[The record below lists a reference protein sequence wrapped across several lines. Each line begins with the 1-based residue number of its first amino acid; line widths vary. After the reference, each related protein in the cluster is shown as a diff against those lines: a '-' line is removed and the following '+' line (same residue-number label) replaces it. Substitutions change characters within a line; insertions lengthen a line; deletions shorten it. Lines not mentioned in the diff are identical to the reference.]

1 MVATTC
7 LFNCRTFDRQLV
19 FNNAAAFN
27 KFGGNT
33 VKKKLSGFTLLE
45 MLVVLFII
53 SLLLLLFVPKLMSQ
67 KESAT
72 NKSDAAIVK
81 VVETQIEVFELDYG
95 RKPEE
100 GELVSKDY
108 VSEDQYNKYVQKK

>member
-1 MVATTC
+1 M
-7 LFNCRTFDRQLV
+7 
-19 FNNAAAFN
+19 
-27 KFGGNT
+27 
-33 VKKKLSGFTLLE
+33 KKKLSGFTLLE

-53 SLLLLLFVPKLMSQ
+53 SLLLLLFVPKLMSR

-81 VVETQIEVFELDYG
+81 VVETQIEIFELDYG

-100 GELVSKDY
+100 GELVSKGY

>member
-1 MVATTC
+1 M
-7 LFNCRTFDRQLV
+7 
-19 FNNAAAFN
+19 
-27 KFGGNT
+27 
-33 VKKKLSGFTLLE
+33 KKKLSGFTLLE

-53 SLLLLLFVPKLMSQ
+53 SLLLLLSQ

-100 GELVSKDY
+100 GELVSKGY